1 MYMRR
6 FMVSAPQAIN
16 HRQRQW
22 KNTFDQGLVSL
33 NLRNSNF
40 LSRRRHWIEA
50 LDRALAAM
58 QFDALSVR

>member
-1 MYMRR
+1 
-6 FMVSAPQAIN
+6 MVSAPQAITD
-16 HRQRQW
+16 RKRQW
-22 KNTFDQGLVSL
+22 KNAFDQGLAPL